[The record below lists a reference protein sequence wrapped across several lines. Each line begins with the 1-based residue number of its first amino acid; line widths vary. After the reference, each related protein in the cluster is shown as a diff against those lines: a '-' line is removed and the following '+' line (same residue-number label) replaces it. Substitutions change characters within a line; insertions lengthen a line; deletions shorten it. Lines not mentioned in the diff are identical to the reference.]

1 MHLEGK
7 LWISEQIQ
15 TAWNFIISKK
25 AAVGILY
32 LKHILTYQYVKIYV
46 ANPNNI
52 LFLTIKSKQ
61 LLLFVWMLSRNFQTK
76 FFPWCP
82 CYTWH
87 KSYKNRVLQIWNTRF
102 WCCMYKSWN
111 HHEKIVFW
119 GRNQTKIVFPNKA
132 KHDLLHKSCLTSVN
146 KLWKHD
152 FCTILTRF

>member
-15 TAWNFIISKK
+15 TAWNFIISEK
-25 AAVGILY
+25 ATVGILY

-87 KSYKNRVLQIWNTRF
+87 KSYKNRVLQIWNTWF
-102 WCCMYKSWN
+102 WCCIYKSWN
-111 HHEKIVFW
+111 HQEKIVFW
-119 GRNQTKIVFPNKA
+119 GSNQTKIVFPNKA
-132 KHDLLHKSCLTSVN
+132 KHDLLHKSCLTSVD

-152 FCTILTRF
+152 FCTMLTRF

>member
-1 MHLEGK
+1 MNIRANSNRREFH
-7 LWISEQIQ
+7 
-15 TAWNFIISKK
+15 NFRK
-25 AAVGILY
+25 ATVGIMY
-32 LKHILTYQYVKIYV
+32 LKHILTYQFVRIYV

-61 LLLFVWMLSRNFQTK
+61 LLLFVWMLSSNIQTK

-87 KSYKNRVLQIWNTRF
+87 KSYKNRILQIWKTRF
-102 WCCMYKSWN
+102 WCCCNKSWN

-119 GRNQTKIVFPNKA
+119 GRNQKNIVFPNKA

-146 KLWKHD
+146 KWRKHD
-152 FCTILTRF
+152 FCTILTLF

>member
-1 MHLEGK
+1 MSFDLHADIGMHSECK
-7 LWISEQIQ
+7 LWIHVSEQIQ
-15 TAWNFIISKK
+15 TA
-25 AAVGILY
+25 LY

-46 ANPNNI
+46 ANPKNI

-61 LLLFVWMLSRNFQTK
+61 LLLFVWMLSRNFQTE

-87 KSYKNRVLQIWNTRF
+87 KSYKKSCLQIWKTWF
-102 WCCMYKSWN
+102 WCCIYKSWN
-111 HHEKIVFW
+111 HHEKIVFR

-146 KLWKHD
+146 KWWKHD
-152 FCTILTRF
+152 LCTILTRF

>member
-15 TAWNFIISKK
+15 TAWNFIISEK

-32 LKHILTYQYVKIYV
+32 LKHILTYQFVKIYV

-52 LFLTIKSKQ
+52 LFLTFKSNQ
-61 LLLFVWMLSRNFQTK
+61 LLLFVWMLFRNFQTK

-102 WCCMYKSWN
+102 WCCIYKSWI

-132 KHDLLHKSCLTSVN
+132 NTIYYTNRVLLVLIN
-146 KLWKHD
+146 WEN
-152 FCTILTRF
+152 TIFARF